1 MALLDE
7 NGRPMAKTAI
17 ATDLLER
24 LQDLARFTQNA
35 AEVDALRRL
44 RKLAYERIND
54 AGWLRNTF
62 RERGSHSDLMRLSS
76 QYWMTGVM
84 PAA

>member
-24 LQDLARFTQNA
+24 LQGLAPYTQNA
-35 AEVDALRRL
+35 AEVDALHRL
-44 RKLAYERIND
+44 RQMAYQKLND
-54 AGWLRNTF
+54 AGWLRRTF
-62 RERGSHSDLMRLSS
+62 RQRGSHSDLMRLSS
-76 QYWMTGVM
+76 QLWMTDTV
-84 PAA
+84 PVT